1 MRYISKTVSIG
12 LILSVILG
20 VMGTFFN
27 IGFDAYI
34 GNEHIGIVK
43 GYEETHAIIN
53 EVSRDINVQIE
64 EPSLYMKFVLKDD
77 YTKKEDVILRLKEL
91 FEIKHKVA
99 IVASREDPVT
109 VEHKQESKFVW
120 AIKGEISSPFGE
132 RWGKTH
138 EGIDIAANL
147 GDNIIAAASGV
158 VTFSGWQTGYGKI
171 IVIDNGEG
179 FETYYAHCSELL
191 ASSGDF
197 VDKGEVIALVG
208 NTGVSTGPHL
218 HFEIRKDGIPQNPLE
233 YLQGV

>member
-1 MRYISKTVSIG
+1 MKYISKIVTLC

-20 VMGTFFN
+20 VLGTFFN

-43 GYEETHAIIN
+43 GYEETQAIIK
-53 EVSRDINVQIE
+53 EVSQAINVQIE
-64 EPSLYMKFVLKDD
+64 KPVLYMKFVLKDD

-109 VEHKQESKFVW
+109 VEYKEESKFVW
-120 AIKGEISSPFGE
+120 AIKGEISSLFGE

-171 IVIDNGEG
+171 IILDNGEG
-179 FETYYAHCSELL
+179 FETCYAHCSELL
-191 ASSGDF
+191 VNQGDF
-197 VDKGEVIALVG
+197 VEKGEIIALAG